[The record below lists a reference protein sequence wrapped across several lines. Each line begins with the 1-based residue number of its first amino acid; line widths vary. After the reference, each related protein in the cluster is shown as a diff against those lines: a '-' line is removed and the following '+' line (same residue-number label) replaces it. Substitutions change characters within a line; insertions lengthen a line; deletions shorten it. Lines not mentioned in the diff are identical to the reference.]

1 MSKYGLSL
9 SRIFSYLDRIG
20 ESVQLLENTDK
31 ILSIFGRIW
40 IKESPILAFFTSGA
54 LIKIFDF

>member
-40 IKESPILAFFTSGA
+40 IKESPYFG
-54 LIKIFDF
+54 IFHKWSPHKDF